1 MRLALF
7 GPPGAGKG
15 TQSMLLK
22 KRFGLDVIST
32 GNLIR
37 GAIQESTDLGR
48 SVEKY
53 VNAGN
58 LVPDLLVR
66 DLANQ
71 AMAEHKFDR
80 FILDGYPRTTTQSK
94 WLMEFLDAYKA
105 PIEAVISLKVSAE
118 AVVDRLS
125 NRRINR
131 DTGESY
137 HMIYH
142 PPPSDLDPSL
152 IIQRSDDR
160 PQAIKARI
168 SAYRSETQ
176 PVEEFFRSEG
186 ILVEI
191 SGEGEVSEVFNR
203 ILSSIE
209 PIAELELV

>member
-37 GAIQESTDLGR
+37 EAIQEGTDVGR

-53 VNAGN
+53 VNAGD
-58 LVPDLLVR
+58 LVPDQLVR

-80 FILDGYPRTTTQSK
+80 FILDGYPRTTTQAK
-94 WLMEFLDAYKA
+94 WLREFLDAYKA

-125 NRRINR
+125 NRRINK

-142 PPPSDLDPSL
+142 PPPPDLDPAL
-152 IIQRSDDR
+152 IVQRSDDT
-160 PQAIKARI
+160 PQAIQARI
-168 SAYRSETQ
+168 EVYRRETQ

-186 ILVEI
+186 ILIEI
-191 SGEGEVSEVFNR
+191 SGEGKVSDVFNR
-203 ILSSIE
+203 ILSSVE
-209 PIAELELV
+209 HIAELELV